1 MKLLRLKRVFSLKK
15 LIVPSTVAIS
25 SPFSKQI
32 FWSFSICLS
41 AHISLGSYNKRK
53 NNVFSQCVALG
64 FLNSF
69 TSFISGFV
77 VFGVLGFMSAET
89 GLPISEV
96 VKGGPGLA
104 FIVYPKAITLMP
116 GAKFWGATF
125 FVMIFLL
132 GIDSQF
138 VCTEGIVTVAQL

>member
-1 MKLLRLKRVFSLKK
+1 
-15 LIVPSTVAIS
+15 
-25 SPFSKQI
+25 
-32 FWSFSICLS
+32 
-41 AHISLGSYNKRK
+41 
-53 NNVFSQCVALG
+53 
-64 FLNSF
+64 
-69 TSFISGFV
+69 
-77 VFGVLGFMSAET
+77 MSAET

-138 VCTEGIVTVAQL
+138 VCTEGIVTVAQLQMALEKCCFAENFHWTNGFLSIFIIKTIVL